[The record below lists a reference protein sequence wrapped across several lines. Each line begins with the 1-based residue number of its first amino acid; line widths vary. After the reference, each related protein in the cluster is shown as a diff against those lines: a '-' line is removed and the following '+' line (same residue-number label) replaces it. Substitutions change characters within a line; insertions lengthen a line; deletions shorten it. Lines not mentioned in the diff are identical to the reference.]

1 MERDIRQEGLALG
14 LPLFSRPTIGGC
26 NVGSRCKPTFE
37 CAAID
42 PRMEKKR
49 LHILKGFWLA
59 RAAPDHSSFAMAAFA
74 SHCNLSSSRR
84 SQRTN
89 TVITTMAIPRKT
101 IAMPLVS
108 N

>member
-1 MERDIRQEGLALG
+1 VERDIRQEGLALG
-14 LPLFSRPTIGGC
+14 SPLFARPTIGAC
-26 NVGSRCKPTFE
+26 NVGSRCKPTSSARRSTQE
-37 CAAID
+37 W
-42 PRMEKKR
+42 KKGASYS
-49 LHILKGFWLA
+49 KGFWLA

-101 IAMPLVS
+101 VAMPLVS
-108 N
+108 K